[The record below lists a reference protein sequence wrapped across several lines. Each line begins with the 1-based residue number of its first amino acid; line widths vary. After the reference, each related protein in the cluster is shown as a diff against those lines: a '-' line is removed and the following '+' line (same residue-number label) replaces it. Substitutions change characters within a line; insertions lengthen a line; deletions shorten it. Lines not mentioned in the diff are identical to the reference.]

1 MVGWML
7 GYDWLGDEILI
18 DWMMRC
24 YWLAS
29 WIWLVYF
36 GLCSIRKHLGLISV
50 PPLIFWSKRHFGSK
64 FASNKILGAKDFEK
78 SYWSKKNVIEKLG
91 LHTKILGPK

>member
-1 MVGWML
+1 MVGWMLVYDWLGDGQWLVGRWDMVGWML

-50 PPLIFWSKRHFGSK
+50 PPLIF
-64 FASNKILGAKDFEK
+64 
-78 SYWSKKNVIEKLG
+78 
-91 LHTKILGPK
+91 